1 MPITDSQE
9 MDYQGGDGFAAK
21 QADSPAST
29 GAPRR
34 VVFVRFPQMC
44 LLDITGPQT
53 VFAVASK
60 FATARGLSG
69 YDCLT
74 VSLDGEPVT
83 TVEGVVM
90 LATPARAK
98 LTNIDTIVVPGTFE
112 FPHLLNASLPLVDWL
127 RDAASGARRV
137 ASVRTG
143 AFLLAHA
150 GLLDGKRAVTHWAN
164 SEHFAEL
171 FPAVETDRE
180 SIFVKQQ
187 NVWTS
192 AGVTAGID
200 LSLALVEEDYGHEI
214 ALLVAKEL
222 VVYLKRP
229 GNQPQLSEM
238 LKAQTRDIP
247 AFDTLHL
254 WILEHMSREDLTVDL
269 MATRTNMSPRNFAR
283 AYKEKTGRTPAKAL
297 EDMRMEAACRLLRA
311 TGRSLK
317 DIARACGFGDEE
329 RMRVTF
335 HRRLNMSPSDFRKL
349 DDDAA

>member
-1 MPITDSQE
+1 MI
-9 MDYQGGDGFAAK
+9 AAK
-21 QADSPAST
+21 PAHAVSA

-34 VVFVRFPQMC
+34 IVFVAFPQMR

-53 VFAVASK
+53 VFCVASR

-69 YDCLT
+69 YDCHT
-74 VSLDGEPVT
+74 VSLDGAPVKT
-83 TVEGVVM
+83 DEGVVM
-90 LATPARAK
+90 LATPACAQAPCH
-98 LTNIDTIVVPGTFE
+98 IDTIIVPGTSGV
-112 FPHLLNASLPLVDWL
+112 PDLPDASQPLVDWL
-127 RDAASGARRV
+127 RNAAGGARRV

-150 GLLDGKRAVTHWAN
+150 GLLDGKRAVTHWAI
-164 SEHFAEL
+164 SDQFAAR

-200 LSLALVEEDYGHEI
+200 LSLALVEEDYGQEI
-214 ALLVAKEL
+214 ALQVAKEL

-229 GNQPQLSEM
+229 GNQPQFSEM

-254 WILEHMSREDLTVDL
+254 WILENMSREDLTVDL
-269 MATRTNMSPRNFAR
+269 MAMRANMSPRNFAR

-297 EDMRMEAACRLLRA
+297 EDIRMEAACRLLRA
-311 TGRSLK
+311 TDRPLK

-329 RMRVTF
+329 RMRMTF
-335 HRRLNMSPSDFRKL
+335 YRHLNMSPSDFRKK
-349 DDDAA
+349 DDAA